1 MIFSLKD
8 QIKFAE
14 ISQDFNPIHINEVLA
29 RRYIFGESVVHG
41 INAMIFAIKEW
52 SQMAG
57 TPFFIKDLRCKF
69 KKPIFL
75 NEDVSI
81 KINNTENFVK
91 IVLIQDNDIKVAI
104 AMSVLEATHSIGKI
118 KDHDSRTDHAPNDIS
133 FDKLNNFSH
142 SIDCSLNIPLSEEYY
157 STTYL

>member
-29 RRYIFGESVVHG
+29 RRYIFGEPVVHG

-52 SQMAG
+52 SQMLG

-81 KINNTENFVK
+81 EINNTENFVK

-104 AMSVLEATHSIGKI
+104 DMSILETTHSTGKI

-133 FDKLNNFSH
+133 FEKLNNFSH
-142 SIDCSLNIPLSEEYY
+142 SIDLSLIHI
-157 STTYL
+157 